1 MSTLEPAFGV
11 LIHTAL
17 PVQHNRIH
25 PSLSTTKTRPNIG
38 CWITNYVSVPTIFG
52 EELEQGQDH
61 GFDPIR
67 RSYKTKQNKINAP
80 KAPRAPQ
87 VVFCLSGRSAGA
99 GRSASSPQDNPP
111 HSSTWR
117 LTPGRYVWISH
128 AASSKTKLVFKVYN
142 HQKQA
147 IHWQWH
153 KYQERDKKRLP
164 DHAKTSEN
172 GFSYEQ
178 TLVQREIFASWHL
191 KPE

>member
-1 MSTLEPAFGV
+1 MGLTPFGA
-11 LIHTAL
+11 HTK
-17 PVQHNRIH
+17 Q
-25 PSLSTTKTRPNIG
+25 S
-38 CWITNYVSVPTIFG
+38 
-52 EELEQGQDH
+52 
-61 GFDPIR
+61 
-67 RSYKTKQNKINAP
+67 KTKMNAP

-99 GRSASSPQDNPP
+99 GRSDSSPQDNPP
-111 HSSTWR
+111 HSSTCR

-128 AASSKTKLVFKVYN
+128 SASSKTKLVFKVYN

-172 GFSYEQ
+172 GCGYEQ